1 MSTNDDSPNPEPD
14 RIMPFDGPDEFPPL
28 SALVAVDFGA
38 ASRPGTNR
46 SVNEDHYF
54 VLKLGRHQETLLS
67 SLTDPSVLEPFK
79 EYAYG
84 IVVADGMNGPNSAG
98 ELASRLALVTLHHLI
113 QRFGRWNLRVDTR
126 IAAEIMARAERF
138 YRRVDATLLDRNQ
151 QNEDKPVM
159 RTTLTA
165 VFSGGRDLFF
175 AHVGHSR
182 AYLFRGGALLRLT
195 RDHTIGR
202 NQKSKVPMGPL
213 VDVNKGG
220 HDLGHILTDAIGMGG
235 TIGPAIDL
243 ERIHL
248 IDSDLVLVCTNGLTD
263 MVDEEVIGE
272 VMASAESPR
281 QKAGTLVDLAIAMGG
296 DDDVTAVV
304 AAYHIPERAPGA

>member
-14 RIMPFDGPDEFPPL
+14 RILPFDGPDEFPPL

-138 YRRVDATLLDRNQ
+138 YRRVDATLLDRN
-151 QNEDKPVM
+151 V
-159 RTTLTA
+159 TH
-165 VFSGGRDLFF
+165 F
-175 AHVGHSR
+175 
-182 AYLFRGGALLRLT
+182 GGAVRQVHAIAP
-195 RDHTIGR
+195 R
-202 NQKSKVPMGPL
+202 VPL
-213 VDVNKGG
+213 VVLTGLDEIDTLEARPVPF
-220 HDLGHILTDAIGMGG
+220 DLCV
-235 TIGPAIDL
+235 
-243 ERIHL
+243 
-248 IDSDLVLVCTNGLTD
+248 SV
-263 MVDEEVIGE
+263 
-272 VMASAESPR
+272 
-281 QKAGTLVDLAIAMGG
+281 QKFP
-296 DDDVTAVV
+296 VTAGLHFESNDV
-304 AAYHIPERAPGA
+304 ERGHGSAPRCEAGPIS